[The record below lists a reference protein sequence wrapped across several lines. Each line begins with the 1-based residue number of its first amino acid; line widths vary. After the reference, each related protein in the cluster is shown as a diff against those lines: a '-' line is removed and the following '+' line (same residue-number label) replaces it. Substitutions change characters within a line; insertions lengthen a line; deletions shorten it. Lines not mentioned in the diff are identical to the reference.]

1 MRNPR
6 CVNNLPGPGL
16 GAALGSRASLGLLHD
31 LHGSAGVE
39 DLQLAL
45 RERRPEF
52 VPADHFDPLVPPFR
66 ELDSVRAFHAAG
78 SKALLLRL
86 LDGGFDAHRFHD
98 QVNPSGTRP
107 HNRPLTDA
115 SRGQYIIVVRT
126 RPSRETFYRGVLCRN
141 VVRFGSSGI
150 RGLGN
155 VEVTPELALRV
166 GSVIGEVYGD
176 SVIGRDPR
184 TTGPMLVQAFAAGV
198 LSTGS
203 AGVDAGR
210 VSTPTLARGPR
221 DCGCGATSTITPF
234 LLRQLGCD
242 VLAINAQADGHFPGR
257 EPEPTE
263 ENLAA
268 LRATVPAVHADLGIA
283 HDGDGDRMVA
293 VDRTGTFVGGD
304 LLLALFARKEV
315 RSGLVVPVD
324 ASMVLEDLLPKAKV
338 WRTRVGDVY
347 VAAELKRR
355 GADFG
360 GEPSGTWIFPKATL
374 CPDGVYA
381 AARLVALVAGRP
393 LDDLVREFPPY
404 PVIRGAVSYRASDR
418 AAIETRLDRALRDSG
433 AEVSTVDGWRLQF
446 EDGWALVRF
455 SGTEPKI
462 RILAES
468 REEARAKEIYSAVLS
483 SAKGAAA

>member
-6 CVNNLPGPGL
+6 CVITFPVRASGR
-16 GAALGSRASLGLLHD
+16 ALESWASLGLLHN
-31 LHGSAGVE
+31 LHESAGVE
-39 DLQLAL
+39 DLQVPLG
-45 RERRPEF
+45 ERRPEF
-52 VPADHFDPLVPPFR
+52 VPANHFDPLVSAFR
-66 ELDSVRAFHAAG
+66 ELDPVRAFYAAW
-78 SKALLLRL
+78 SKPLLLRL
-86 LDGGFDAHRFHD
+86 LNGGFDAHRFHD
-98 QVNPSGTRP
+98 QVDPSGTRP

-126 RPSRETFYRGVLCRN
+126 RSSRETFYRGALCRN
-141 VVRFGSSGI
+141 MVRFGSSGI

-166 GSVIGEVYGD
+166 GSVIGELYGD

-203 AGVDAGR
+203 AAVDAGL
-210 VSTPTLARGPR
+210 VSTPTLARGAR
-221 DCGCGATSTITPF
+221 DFACGAMITASHNPAPYNGIKLWNPDGMAF
-234 LLRQLGCD
+234 DEAQQREVEEALDRSRFAGPTWDRIGAVFSRSDLVQQHID
-242 VLAINAQADGHFPGR
+242 AI
-257 EPEPTE
+257 
-263 ENLAA
+263 LK
-268 LRATVPAVHADLGIA
+268 AV
-283 HDGDGDRMVA
+283 
-293 VDRTGTFVGGD
+293 GT
-304 LLLALFARKEV
+304 AK
-315 RSGLVVPVD
+315 VPVD

-360 GEPSGTWIFPKATL
+360 GEPSGTWIFPKSTF

-381 AARLVALVAGRP
+381 AARLVALVAERP
-393 LDDLVREFPPY
+393 LDDLVREIPRY

>member
-1 MRNPR
+1 
-6 CVNNLPGPGL
+6 
-16 GAALGSRASLGLLHD
+16 
-31 LHGSAGVE
+31 
-39 DLQLAL
+39 
-45 RERRPEF
+45 
-52 VPADHFDPLVPPFR
+52 
-66 ELDSVRAFHAAG
+66 
-78 SKALLLRL
+78 
-86 LDGGFDAHRFHD
+86 
-98 QVNPSGTRP
+98 
-107 HNRPLTDA
+107 
-115 SRGQYIIVVRT
+115 
-126 RPSRETFYRGVLCRN
+126 

-166 GSVIGEVYGD
+166 GSVIGELYGD

-203 AGVDAGR
+203 AAVDAGL
-210 VSTPTLARGPR
+210 VSTPTLARGARDFACGAMITASHNPAPYNGIKLWNPDGMAFDEAQQR
-221 DCGCGATSTITPF
+221 EVEEALDRSRFMAPTWDRIGAVFSRSDLVQQHIDTIIKDVGTAKARVVVDCGCGATSTITPF

-381 AARLVALVAGRP
+381 AARLVALVAERP
-393 LDDLVREFPPY
+393 LDELVREIPRY
-404 PVIRGAVSYRASDR
+404 PVIRGTVSYRASER
-418 AAIETRLDRALRDSG
+418 AAIEAHLDLALRDSG

-446 EDGWALVRF
+446 DDGWALVRF

-462 RILAES
+462 RVLAES